1 MTGGWVDMRS
11 DSCGFLLFSLL
22 DTNMGPDPVVNG
34 VKWGEYMGNW
44 GCNNTYRGY
53 SYSYNPTFDI
63 F

>member
-1 MTGGWVDMRS
+1 MRS